1 MVHRLNRF
9 SVSSKRT
16 CLRRLNAFDIPEH
29 GLNRNCQ
36 INKTY
41 AVFRLIMIET
51 MKNELPG
58 A

>member
-1 MVHRLNRF
+1 LP
-9 SVSSKRT
+9 
-16 CLRRLNAFDIPEH
+16 LNA
-29 GLNRNCQ
+29 LTSRNMVLIGTDQ

-51 MKNELPG
+51 MKNELPS